1 MCTSGFSLLLIVISL
16 SMSRNDN
23 IKDGIYLETELPMR
37 QDAPIFDF
45 RDKDVLVVMVVSS
58 RTHKDEDVLLGNI
71 YFLDS
76 G

>member
-23 IKDGIYLETELPMR
+23 INDGIYLETELPMR